1 MANPIVHF
9 EIAAKDAE
17 RVRAFYA
24 SVFGWPINAD
34 NPMNYAVASTKEGD
48 LGIDGGFYEVG
59 DESDRP
65 GVRIYAQVEDLEAT
79 LQRAAAAGGT
89 IVNPGFDMPAV
100 GIRIG
105 AFLDP
110 EGNFFGAVQPIPQGE

>member
-24 SVFGWPINAD
+24 SVFGWPISAD
-34 NPMNYAVASTKEGD
+34 NPMNYAVASTKEDD
-48 LGIDGGFYEVG
+48 LGIDGGFYEVQ

-65 GVRIYAQVEDLEAT
+65 GLRIYAQVEDLDAT
-79 LQRAAAAGGT
+79 LKRVADAGGT

-100 GIRIG
+100 GIRVG
-105 AFLDP
+105 GFLDP
-110 EGNFFGAVQPIPQGE
+110 EGNFFGAVQPIGQG

>member
-9 EIAAKDAE
+9 EIAAKDAD

-24 SVFGWPINAD
+24 DVFGWPISAD

-48 LGIDGGFYEVG
+48 LGIDGGFYQAQ
-59 DESDRP
+59 DTADPP
-65 GVRIYAQVEDLEAT
+65 GVRIYAQVENLDAT
-79 LQRAAAAGGT
+79 LQKAAAAGGT

-110 EGNFFGAVQPIPQGE
+110 EGNFFGAVQPIRRE

>member
-9 EIAAKDAE
+9 EIAAKDAG

-24 SVFGWPINAD
+24 NVFGWPISAD
-34 NPMNYAVASTKEGD
+34 NPMNYAVASTKEEN
-48 LGIDGGFYEVG
+48 LGIDGGLYQTQ
-59 DESDRP
+59 DAADPP
-65 GVRIYAQVEDLEAT
+65 GVRIYAQVDNLDAT
-79 LQRAAAAGGT
+79 LQKAAAAGGT

-105 AFLDP
+105 AFLAP
-110 EGNFFGAVQPIPQGE
+110 EGNFFGAVQSIGQE